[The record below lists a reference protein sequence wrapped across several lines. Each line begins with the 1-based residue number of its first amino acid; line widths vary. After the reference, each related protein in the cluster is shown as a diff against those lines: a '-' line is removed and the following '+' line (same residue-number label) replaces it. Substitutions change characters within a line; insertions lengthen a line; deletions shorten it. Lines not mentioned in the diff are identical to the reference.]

1 MKYYIKLYDLGEDCK
16 PAVLRVWNNEG
27 VKMVWCI
34 SEPNTAN
41 NVERILNHLGVPKE
55 E

>member
-1 MKYYIKLYDLGEDCK
+1 MRYYLRTYDLGEDGK
-16 PAVLRVWNNEG
+16 PTILRVWNNDG

-34 SEPNTAN
+34 TDPETTTSMEN
-41 NVERILNHLGVPKE
+41 ILNHLGVPKE